1 MEPIE
6 LPADFSEFLR
16 SLDVNGVEYLL
27 VGGFAVALHGY
38 PRATADLDVWIS
50 RRRENA
56 ERVVASLRAF
66 GFDSPE
72 LVPELF
78 EQPDGI
84 IRMGNAPIRIKILND
99 IDGVDF
105 DDCMTRAEHRELAG
119 EEVVVIS
126 LEDLKVN
133 KRASGRPKDLD
144 DLLNL
149 P

>member
-6 LPADFSEFLR
+6 FPPDFSEFLR
-16 SLDVNGVEYLL
+16 SLDANGVEYLL
-27 VGGFAVALHGY
+27 VGGFAVALYGY

-56 ERVVASLRAF
+56 ERVVSSLREF
-66 GFDSPE
+66 GFDTPE

-84 IRMGNAPIRIKILND
+84 IRMGTAPIRIEILND

-105 DDCMTRAEHRELAG
+105 DDCITRAEQRTLSG
-119 EEVVVIS
+119 TKVRVIG
-126 LEDLKVN
+126 LEDLKAN

-144 DLLNL
+144 DLLHL

>member
-6 LPADFSEFLR
+6 FPPDFSEFLR
-16 SLDVNGVEYLL
+16 SLDANGVEYLL
-27 VGGFAVALHGY
+27 VGGFAVALYGY

-56 ERVVASLRAF
+56 ERVVSSLREF
-66 GFDSPE
+66 GFDTPE

-84 IRMGNAPIRIKILND
+84 IRMGTAPIRIEILND

-105 DDCMTRAEHRELAG
+105 DDCITRAEQRTLSG
-119 EEVVVIS
+119 TKVLVIG
-126 LEDLKVN
+126 LEDLKAN

-144 DLLNL
+144 DLLHL

>member
-6 LPADFSEFLR
+6 FPPDFSEFLR
-16 SLDVNGVEYLL
+16 SLDANGVEYLL
-27 VGGFAVALHGY
+27 VGGFAVALYGY

-56 ERVVASLRAF
+56 ERVVSSLREF
-66 GFDSPE
+66 GFDTPE

-84 IRMGNAPIRIKILND
+84 IRMGTAPIRIKILND

-105 DDCMTRAEHRELAG
+105 DDCITRAEQRTLSG
-119 EEVVVIS
+119 TKVLVIG
-126 LEDLKVN
+126 LEDLKAN

-144 DLLNL
+144 DLLHL

>member
-6 LPADFSEFLR
+6 FPPDFSEFLR
-16 SLDVNGVEYLL
+16 SLDANAVEYLL
-27 VGGFAVALHGY
+27 VGGFAVALYGY

-56 ERVVASLRAF
+56 ERVVSSLREF
-66 GFDSPE
+66 GFDTPE

-84 IRMGNAPIRIKILND
+84 IRMGTAPIRIKILND

-105 DDCMTRAEHRELAG
+105 DDCIIRAEHRTLSG
-119 EEVVVIS
+119 TKVLVIG
-126 LEDLKVN
+126 LEDLKAN

-144 DLLNL
+144 DLLHL

>member
-16 SLDVNGVEYLL
+16 SLDANEVEYLL
-27 VGGFAVALHGY
+27 VGGFAVALYGY
-38 PRATADLDVWIS
+38 PRATADLDVWVS
-50 RRRENA
+50 RRRANA
-56 ERVVASLRAF
+56 ERVVACLRDF

-72 LVPELF
+72 LTPELF
-78 EQPDGI
+78 EQPEAI
-84 IRMGNAPIRIKILND
+84 VRMGNAPIRIEILND
-99 IDGVDF
+99 IDGVEF
-105 DDCMTRAEHRELAG
+105 DDCMTRAERLELAG
-119 EEVVVIS
+119 VDVVVIS

>member
-16 SLDVNGVEYLL
+16 SLDANEVEYLL
-27 VGGFAVALHGY
+27 VGGFAVALYGY

-50 RRRENA
+50 RRRSNT
-56 ERVVASLRAF
+56 ERIVSCLRDF
-66 GFDSPE
+66 GFDSPD
-72 LVPELF
+72 LTPELF
-78 EQPDGI
+78 EQPESI
-84 IRMGNAPIRIKILND
+84 VRMGNAPIRIEILND
-99 IDGVDF
+99 IDGVEF
-105 DDCMTRAEHRELAG
+105 DDCMTRAERLELAG
-119 EEVVVIS
+119 VDVVVIS

>member
-16 SLDVNGVEYLL
+16 SLDANGVEYLL
-27 VGGFAVALHGY
+27 VGGFAVALYGY
-38 PRATADLDVWIS
+38 PRATADLDVWVS

-56 ERVVASLRAF
+56 ERIVSCLREF

-72 LVPELF
+72 LNPELF
-78 EQPDGI
+78 EQPDAL
-84 IRMGNAPIRIKILND
+84 IRMGNAPIRIEILSD
-99 IDGVDF
+99 IDGVEF
-105 DDCMTRAEHRELAG
+105 DDCMTRAERRQLAG
-119 EEVVVIS
+119 VEVLVIS

>member
-1 MEPIE
+1 MELIE

-16 SLDVNGVEYLL
+16 SLDANGVEYLL
-27 VGGFAVALHGY
+27 VGGFAVALYGY
-38 PRATADLDVWIS
+38 PRATADLDVWVS
-50 RRRENA
+50 RRRANA
-56 ERVVASLRAF
+56 ERIVACLRDF

-72 LVPELF
+72 LTPELF
-78 EQPDGI
+78 EQPEAI
-84 IRMGNAPIRIKILND
+84 VRMGNAPIRIEILND
-99 IDGVDF
+99 IDGVEF

-119 EEVVVIS
+119 VEVVVIS